1 MRKSS
6 ADTALITVSKEGF
19 LTGQRIVEH
28 RSTIDFYVPSK
39 IIANTCAEKHVLPY
53 DCGIRVLTQKLFMQ
67 YRGLIYVA
75 PTGIAVRSIAPYIK
89 SKFTDPAVVAVDVRG
104 RWVISLV
111 SGHEGGANKLA
122 DDTARILNSEPIITT
137 STETVKTIIAGIG
150 CRRNVSSAAI
160 EEALSKALTSVNQT
174 LESVRVVATV
184 DKKKYEPGLLRF
196 CEKYSLPLRVFS
208 PCEIREAR
216 IRCEESEFVKKT
228 LGIGAVA
235 VPCAILAGKKTKL
248 IKERLVW
255 RQVTVAI
262 AQEYYMW

>member
-1 MRKSS
+1 MKNNS
-6 ADTALITVSKEGF
+6 ADTALIIVSKEGYT
-19 LTGQRIVEH
+19 TGMRIVEN
-28 RSTIDFYVPSK
+28 SINTDFYMPVK
-39 IIANTCAEKHVLPY
+39 ITADTGIEKNIKTY
-53 DCGIRVLTQKLFMQ
+53 NCGIRVLTRKLFMQ

-111 SGHEGGANKLA
+111 SGYEGGANKLA

-216 IRCEESEFVKKT
+216 IQCEESEFVKET

-235 VPCAILAGKKTKL
+235 VPCAILAGEKTKL